1 MGRRSAGK
9 HLETQNACNAQS
21 TDSDLMGAWG
31 PSAALGFFMYP
42 ELQKASSRL
51 KKGIVRCCW
60 TDILPVSVSASC
72 LVTAGRYTLEERLNG
87 SWEVGRQ
94 KVRGLSWFLS
104 SSFLRESARQV
115 YLSLLEV
122 EI

>member
-31 PSAALGFFMYP
+31 PSAALGLFIYP
-42 ELQKASSRL
+42 ELQKGSSRM
-51 KKGIVRCCW
+51 KKGVVRCYW
-60 TDILPVSVSASC
+60 TDILPVFVSVSS
-72 LVTAGRYTLEERLNG
+72 LVRAERYTLEERLNG

-94 KVRGLSWFLS
+94 KVRGLTWFLS
-104 SSFLRESARQV
+104 FSGLRESARQV
-115 YLSLLEV
+115 YLSLLDA